1 MTARRSSVYIS
12 VAAMCMAATFPGRT
26 HGLGMITEALLVDL
40 SIGELTYGYFNLWTS
55 LLGALFCIPAGAALD
70 RYGCRNTLA
79 VILASLGIAVVA
91 LSAATNRTDL
101 FASLL
106 ATRGLGQSALSV
118 ASISLISKY
127 FDRRKLG
134 FAMGVYSVLTSLF
147 FMLVFGGVGLA
158 LERVPTMVAFYIP
171 NLVLLAGWRVV
182 WCCVGIFLL
191 IVCLP
196 VVLLCVRR
204 RHETAASEPI
214 EPSFQPSRPPEG
226 ASLSEAMR
234 TGAFWI
240 FGLSISFFNLVSS
253 GVGLYNESILAER
266 GYGVQT
272 YHFLLVLAV
281 PFGLFANMLVGYLA
295 PRVGVKRLLIACLTV
310 MGTSKFMFPLI
321 ETQMQAYIYTAVFAL
336 SGGGLSVLF
345 FIIWADLFGKR
356 EVGRIQG
363 AAQMMTV
370 FASAIGPVLFAWS
383 KEATFSYT
391 AAFYLSGAL
400 TFAFAIAACFV
411 NSYKVVRR

>member
-1 MTARRSSVYIS
+1 
-12 VAAMCMAATFPGRT
+12 MCMAATFPGRT
-26 HGLGMITEALLVDL
+26 HGLGMITEALLADL
-40 SIGELTYGYFNLWTS
+40 NLSELTYGYFNLWTT
-55 LLGALFCIPAGAALD
+55 LFGALFCIPAGAALD

-79 VILASLGIAVVA
+79 VILFALGISVIAMSAVQDK
-91 LSAATNRTDL
+91 TEL
-101 FASLL
+101 FISLL

-127 FDRRKLG
+127 FSRQKLG
-134 FAMGVYSVLTSLF
+134 FAMGVYSVLTSIF
-147 FMLVFGGVGLA
+147 FMAVFGGVGQA
-158 LERVPTMVAFYIP
+158 LERVPSMVAFYIP
-171 NLVLLAGWRVV
+171 NLVIVAGWRVV
-182 WCCVGIFLL
+182 WCCVGGFLL
-191 IVCLP
+191 VVCLP
-196 VVLLCVRR
+196 LVLLCIRR
-204 RHETAASEPI
+204 QYEITVNEHIDHSPEIS
-214 EPSFQPSRPPEG
+214 SPPEG
-226 ASLSEAMR
+226 ASFGEAIR

-253 GVGLYNESILAER
+253 GVGLYNESILVER
-266 GYGVQT
+266 GYDVQT

-295 PRVGVKRLLIACLTV
+295 PKAGVKRLLIICMAV
-310 MGTSKFMFPLI
+310 MGASKFMFPLI
-321 ETQMQAYIYTAVFAL
+321 ETQLQVYIYTAVFAL

-363 AAQMMTV
+363 AAQMLTV
-370 FASAIGPVLFAWS
+370 VASAAGPVLFAWS
-383 KEATFSYT
+383 KELTFSYT

-411 NSYKVVRR
+411 KIKTKNHA